1 MKEVASNMLLL
12 IISSTFVI
20 QVAQRDREEKERI
33 QNQFNIASGLFQSHA
48 VFMAPGSGMLVRQS
62 IKAAEEEDADDKA
75 VATDKSNKTEVK
87 CNLLND
93 NRNGEIGDVN
103 ST

>member
-1 MKEVASNMLLL
+1 MEEVWQVMLLL
-12 IISSTFVI
+12 RISWTFVF

-62 IKAAEEEDADDKA
+62 IKAAEEVDADDKP
-75 VATDKSNKTEVK
+75 VATDESNKAEVNW
-87 CNLLND
+87 CILF
-93 NRNGEIGDVN
+93 
-103 ST
+103 